1 MVNIFR
7 LPTTYILFPVFF
19 FSSSLL
25 IAQDALDELAFT
37 HIDHIEEFIDRFN
50 FAEGSAFTNFAKSKY
65 QDYNIDRPL
74 VLQSLFNRRLN
85 RTDQI
90 TQQKFIN
97 AVANVDRP
105 VTLEIYDALW
115 YATVPA
121 TVTIDKKKI
130 DLKVSLEIQLNNDY
144 SIEWTV
150 IGLQSDALTENT
162 DSKDLYISASS
173 HATYFPE
180 LRTALASAEMFKTII
195 SDSHKKNYTS
205 KYMALIEKKN
215 VSDVKIGTGIQYHF
229 LQISGWIMVVEYA
242 PQDNSL
248 NTGWLISEVIEV
260 DTFLEKRVYQW
271 EKLGIFPPY

>member
-1 MVNIFR
+1 M
-7 LPTTYILFPVFF
+7 
-19 FSSSLL
+19 LL
-25 IAQDALDELAFT
+25 TSAIAPEVLEAQDTDELAYT
-37 HIDHIEEFIDRFN
+37 HIDHIEEFIERFN
-50 FAEGSAFTNFAKSKY
+50 FAESSNFSIFAKSKY
-65 QDYNIDRPL
+65 PDHNIDRPL

-85 RTDQI
+85 RTDHQ

-97 AVANVDRP
+97 AVTNIERP

-115 YATVPA
+115 YAMVPA

-150 IGLQSDALTENT
+150 IGLQSDAFTESVE
-162 DSKDLYISASS
+162 SKELYISASS

-205 KYMALIEKKN
+205 KYIDLIDN
-215 VSDVKIGTGIQYHF
+215 NSVTNVKIGSGIQYHF
-229 LQISGWIMVVEYA
+229 LQISGWIMIVEYA

-271 EKLGIFPPY
+271 EQLGIFPPY